1 MDLSSMNSEP
11 KRVALF
17 DENEEFEF
25 KPLSEGLGFHHE
37 EKISIQPQ
45 VTIAKTSISKTVRL
59 NQTQPAVSNHSNF
72 IQSDLALFYEN
83 KTASAQEV
91 MHEPIVESE
100 ALKTIRFAAYFMD
113 FTAVALV
120 TSFTIGLVSQ
130 MTGVNFLDQLMSLEE
145 MSLISVG
152 FIFFS
157 YYFVYFTLLEKM
169 QGKTF
174 GMDLF
179 GLKLKPKNEL
189 SLVAVFLYEMIILLG
204 FLSFGLTNYFN
215 LPQLICGIKVIEKK

>member
-1 MDLSSMNSEP
+1 MDLSSFNSEP

-17 DENEEFEF
+17 DDNEDFEF

-45 VTIAKTSISKTVRL
+45 VIVSKTAITKTVRV
-59 NQTQPAVSNHSNF
+59 NPSQPVVSNNSNF

-83 KTASAQEV
+83 KKAPALETKD
-91 MHEPIVESE
+91 EPTVESE
-100 ALKTIRFAAYFMD
+100 ALKTIRFAAYFID
-113 FTAVALV
+113 FTLVTLV

-130 MTGVNFLDQLMSLEE
+130 LTGIDFLEQLMSLEE
-145 MSLISVG
+145 ISLISVG
-152 FIFFS
+152 FIFIS

-189 SLVAVFLYEMIILLG
+189 SLVGVFLYEMTILLG
-204 FLSFGLTNYFN
+204 FLSFGLSNYFN
-215 LPQLICGIKVIEKK
+215 LPQLIYGIKVIEKK

>member
-1 MDLSSMNSEP
+1 MDLSSINSEP

-17 DENEEFEF
+17 DDNEDFEF

-45 VTIAKTSISKTVRL
+45 VTVSKTSITKTVRL
-59 NQTQPAVSNHSNF
+59 NPGQSTVSNNSNF

-83 KTASAQEV
+83 KSAPVQEV
-91 MHEPIVESE
+91 MDEPIVESE
-100 ALKTIRFAAYFMD
+100 ALKAIRFAAYFID
-113 FTAVALV
+113 FTMVALV
-120 TSFTIGLVSQ
+120 TSFTLGLVSQ
-130 MTGVNFLDQLMSLEE
+130 MTGIDFVEQLTSLEE

-179 GLKLKPKNEL
+179 GLKLKPKNEI
-189 SLVAVFLYEMIILLG
+189 SLVGVFLYEMTILLG

-215 LPQLICGIKVIEKK
+215 LPELICGIKVIENK